1 MVSARAMWTACIVA
15 LSLSASSAVPPA
27 RVMVGPPEREASE
40 ISVWEIVSEW
50 MTQLVVVL
58 PGQLSVDMM
67 IAVFKTRWLS
77 PGNQSVIVH
86 AIGDAYRRD
95 YALVPPAP
103 VQSAAERS
111 VSAEFGLADG
121 RVSMEVPNAYI
132 TRRNARIVAF
142 LMAAAEDPDDVIASA
157 AVSAYGEFA
166 DSSDAMRLVRRA
178 FYRGVLPTGSFIRH
192 AFHHLPNLDMAE
204 QDAMID
210 ELIHAEQAD
219 PERTGDLSLR
229 GFIYAFFGPDRE
241 GMESLSPTGRAA
253 FMRYLD
259 ADGPDPYALQ
269 MERLRTG
276 ATGP

>member
-1 MVSARAMWTACIVA
+1 MWTACVVA

-50 MTQLVVVL
+50 MTQLVFVL

-86 AIGDAYRRD
+86 AIGAAYRPD

-111 VSAEFGLADG
+111 VSAEFGLPDG

-142 LMAAAEDPDDVIASA
+142 LIAAAEDPDDVIASA
-157 AVSAYGEFA
+157 AVFAYAEFA
-166 DSSDAMRLVRRA
+166 EAGDAMRLIRHA
-178 FYRGVLPTGSFIRH
+178 FYRGVLPTGTFIRQT
-192 AFHHLPNLDMAE
+192 FRHLPNLDMAE

-241 GMESLSPTGRAA
+241 GMESLSSAGRAA

-259 ADGPDPYALQ
+259 AEGPDPYALE
-269 MERLRTG
+269 MHRLRFG
-276 ATGP
+276 ATSP